1 MCHGWG
7 GHTTDECDKLK
18 QQVKKLK
25 ADNNNNSSNGKKDD
39 NTKKSGGDWKKKAEQ
54 AKKEGDG
61 FAMTMNKIVQKAVK
75 SAIKSNKRRSR
86 DDSSEGSLAAFD
98 KMDVEGFDYD
108 QMENLVISEDGEIL
122 V

>member
-1 MCHGWG
+1 MSV
-7 GHTTDECDKLK
+7 TSLSNT
-18 QQVKKLK
+18 
-25 ADNNNNSSNGKKDD
+25 DNNSSSNGKKDN
-39 NTKKSGGDWKKKAEQ
+39 NTKKSGGDWKKKADK
-54 AKKEGDG
+54 AKKEGYN
-61 FAMTMNKIVQKAVK
+61 FAISMNKIVQKAVK

-108 QMENLVISEDGEIL
+108 QMESLVISEDGEIL